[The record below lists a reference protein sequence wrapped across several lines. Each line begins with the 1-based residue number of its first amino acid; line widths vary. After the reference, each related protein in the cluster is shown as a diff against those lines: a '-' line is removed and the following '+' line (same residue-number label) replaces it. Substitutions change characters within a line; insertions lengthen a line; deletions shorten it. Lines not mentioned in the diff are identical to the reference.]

1 MSLRRTSSIS
11 SGNAVQR
18 SCRALRPCRGLRDVY
33 GERFMQAARPPLSH
47 IMRLRATTVSA
58 ASVNI
63 DTRHVTENND
73 VMIRTFCR

>member
-1 MSLRRTSSIS
+1 
-11 SGNAVQR
+11 
-18 SCRALRPCRGLRDVY
+18 
-33 GERFMQAARPPLSH
+33 MQAARPPLSH